1 MGLQKHKKK
10 YLFIPDDIIELQ
22 MFQGCQNWSWISQG
36 VLGSNFIALPGNPGG
51 WAIQL
56 YRTENYWSRGV
67 RVYVCTCEASC
78 TAVHECTAACQIR
91 ESLRMISVCV
101 QLI

>member
-1 MGLQKHKKK
+1 MTWVCKVKKK
-10 YLFIPDDIIELQ
+10 IIFLFICDDIIEHLH

-56 YRTENYWSRGV
+56 GME
-67 RVYVCTCEASC
+67 
-78 TAVHECTAACQIR
+78 
-91 ESLRMISVCV
+91 
-101 QLI
+101 